1 MTLHVYVASAH
12 LSVASAFRRKLA
24 YLLLAVFS
32 ASLTAQTPSTGAAL
46 YSQEDLLFLSHM
58 IVHHEQALELAAL
71 VPTRTTREEL
81 KAFARLVDRGQRVE
95 IDQMKSL
102 LALAADRGTAVP
114 EHALHTAESMPGLL
128 SKTRM
133 AAIAAANG
141 TRFERLWLE
150 GMIEHHEGALTM
162 GREQQR
168 RQFESK
174 RQPFGIDVLVDD
186 ILVVQ
191 RGEITKMN
199 AWLTAWGL
207 SKSGAPG
214 MGTPPR

>member
-1 MTLHVYVASAH
+1 LVC
-12 LSVASAFRRKLA
+12 
-24 YLLLAVFS
+24 LLLVLFG
-32 ASLTAQTPSTGAAL
+32 ASVQAQTPSPGAAL

-71 VPTRTTREEL
+71 VPSRTTREEL
-81 KAFARLVDRGQRVE
+81 KDFARLVDRGQRVE

-102 LALAADRGTAVP
+102 LAVAADRGAAVP

-133 AAIAAANG
+133 AEIAAANG
-141 TRFERLWLE
+141 TRFDRLWLE

-174 RQPFGIDVLVDD
+174 RQPYGIDVMVDD

-191 RGEITKMN
+191 RGEITKMK
-199 AWLTAWGL
+199 AWLAAWGL
-207 SKSGAPG
+207 SKAGAAG
-214 MGTPPR
+214 VGTPAR

>member
-1 MTLHVYVASAH
+1 MIRVASAH

-32 ASLTAQTPSTGAAL
+32 AGVHAQTPGRAPAL
-46 YSQEDLLFLSHM
+46 YSNEDLLFLSHM
-58 IVHHEQALELAAL
+58 VVHHEQALELAAL
-71 VPTRTTREEL
+71 VPARTTREEL

-102 LALAADRGTAVP
+102 LALAAERGIALP
-114 EHALHTAESMPGLL
+114 EHALHGSEPMPGVL

-133 AAIAAANG
+133 DAIAAARG
-141 TRFERLWLE
+141 ASFDRLWLE

-174 RQPFGIDVLVDD
+174 RQPYGIDVLVDD

-191 RGEITKMN
+191 RGEITKMK

-207 SKSGAPG
+207 SKPV
-214 MGTPPR
+214 GTGDQSR